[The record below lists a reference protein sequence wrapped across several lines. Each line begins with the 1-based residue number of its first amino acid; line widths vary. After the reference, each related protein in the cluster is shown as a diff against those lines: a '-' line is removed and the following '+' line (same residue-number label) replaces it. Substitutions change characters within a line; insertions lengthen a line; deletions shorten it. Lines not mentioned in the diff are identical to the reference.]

1 MNETSTG
8 GIFFASVGPTLV
20 KKLQN
25 LSAIFVGSQINV
37 SLSDMNLVGIEGLLS
52 GPD

>member
-25 LSAIFVGSQINV
+25 LSAIFVGSINV